1 MKQMCIK
8 VSRCAMVPIALLPT
22 LIFTWMALFSP
33 GNSIRV
39 VPPCDHN
46 TFEFNVDECLSDFNK
61 TMEDRGGRVHYK
73 EACPWPDV
81 KRIYNDLS
89 WCVEKCASATWCKGH
104 KYLVDDVFLE
114 IHRMYFSLCG
124 NVQDPPLLNLIML
137 IAPAI
142 VATLLIPFLCI
153 HVTTLNE

>member
-1 MKQMCIK
+1 KPRLGYSKNYLCQYQNIMK
-8 VSRCAMVPIALLPT
+8 
-22 LIFTWMALFSP
+22 
-33 GNSIRV
+33 
-39 VPPCDHN
+39 
-46 TFEFNVDECLSDFNK
+46 NK
-61 TMEDRGGRVHYK
+61 TTEFLF
-73 EACPWPDV
+73 C
-81 KRIYNDLS
+81 RIYNDLS